1 MLCVIAMGF
10 LEKGIYFLRVL
21 VVFQKVVD
29 CGSECIN
36 VVVGA
41 MRCDKKYYDY
51 WKITIL
57 FKGFGWTANIILSCV
72 GKHLLW
78 LFWKKNTCC
87 SNILVES
94 VACKTET
101 YWLWCWVYDFCC
113 KSYIVIKQRLLEDM
127 PVKKDRVT
135 RFFLFVFHNDD
146 DKFLIMLRGWCRWN
160 INLFNYHKHYHVTL

>member
-51 WKITIL
+51 
-57 FKGFGWTANIILSCV
+57 
-72 GKHLLW
+72 
-78 LFWKKNTCC
+78 
-87 SNILVES
+87 
-94 VACKTET
+94 
-101 YWLWCWVYDFCC
+101 
-113 KSYIVIKQRLLEDM
+113 
-127 PVKKDRVT
+127 
-135 RFFLFVFHNDD
+135 
-146 DKFLIMLRGWCRWN
+146 
-160 INLFNYHKHYHVTL
+160 